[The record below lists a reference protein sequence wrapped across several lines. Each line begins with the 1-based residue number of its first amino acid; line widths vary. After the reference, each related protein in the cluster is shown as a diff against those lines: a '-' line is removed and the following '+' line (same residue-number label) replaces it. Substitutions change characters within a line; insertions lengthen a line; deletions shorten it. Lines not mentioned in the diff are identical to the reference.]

1 MKDGA
6 VEDANQIAIR
16 IIFIVRNA
24 IKLSAIKIGFRR
36 MTMRYLLVHCNV
48 VTIFF
53 TSCVEIAQ
61 FSASTPLNP

>member
-24 IKLSAIKIGFRR
+24 IKLSAIKIGFRLK
-36 MTMRYLLVHCNV
+36 TMRYLLVHCNV
-48 VTIFF
+48 VPIFLRL
-53 TSCVEIAQ
+53 ALRL
-61 FSASTPLNP
+61 LNFQLAHR